1 MSSTRGLAKAG
12 LYFSAAGTGLEGLQ
26 AEMEQAASALLA
38 DLPPGTDL
46 RIGRR
51 LAGYAPLPHEVLMAD
66 SPAPFDY
73 VFEASG
79 GGDEAA
85 GEPLQIAIAAM
96 ARALGT
102 RIDRKTAA
110 VFVGTEIA
118 ITAGDGPVFVVMPL
132 RRVPSLSHGDFMDQ
146 WFGRHAALGE
156 KVEGVRYRQ
165 NHVDAISTAD
175 LAGRIGLSFAPMD
188 GLTESYFDGL
198 DDALAILS
206 REDVAVGAIEDEKR
220 FIHHPASQFALYET
234 LWRS

>member
-1 MSSTRGLAKAG
+1 MSQSHQLAKAG
-12 LYFSAAGTGLEGLQ
+12 LYFSAARGGEEGLP
-26 AEMEQAASALLA
+26 AEMKEAAGALLA

-51 LAGYAPLPHEVLMAD
+51 LTGYDPLPHEVLMAD

-79 GGDEAA
+79 AGDAA
-85 GEPLQIAIAAM
+85 AEPLQVAIAGM
-96 ARALGT
+96 ARVLGD
-102 RIDRKTAA
+102 RIDRQTAA
-110 VFVGTEIA
+110 VFAGTEIA

-132 RRVPSLSHGDFMDQ
+132 RRVPSLSHDDFMDQ

-165 NHVDAISTAD
+165 NHVDATATAD
-175 LAGRIGLSFAPMD
+175 LAGRIGLSFPPMD
-188 GLTESYFDGL
+188 GLTESYFDAL
-198 DDALAILS
+198 DGALALLS

-220 FIHHPASQFALYET
+220 FIHHPTSQFALYET